1 MAEAYAMFSG
11 LKKNHGSTLLK
22 TSLGASIST
31 YLTIL
36 MLQQVVP
43 DALYCMGL
51 ITGRHG
57 C

>member
-1 MAEAYAMFSG
+1 MAEVYAMFSG
-11 LKKNHGSTLLK
+11 LKTNRGSTLLK
-22 TSLGASIST
+22 TSLGVSIST

-43 DALYCMGL
+43 DALYCMGH